1 MREGKEINESNESNE
16 SNHSREETK
25 EPDQFDES
33 DQIDQ
38 LDQSKEFEE
47 KEQSGQF
54 SLAKELANTFR
65 SLRYRNYRLY
75 FVGQLLSLSGTW
87 MQQVALSWLVFRLT
101 HSPFLLGLVEGASLL
116 PVMILGL
123 LGGWVADRKDKKSV
137 LIICQ
142 LVSMLQ
148 ALLLGLLTF
157 NNQIQVWHCVAL
169 ALLLGSVNAF
179 EIPCRQA
186 FLPQLVE
193 RRDLVNA
200 VSLNSSI
207 FNGARII
214 GPAFAGIAIPL
225 VGESAC
231 FFLNAASYLS
241 TLIAYTLISMEPQPA
256 RKDLVENKGI
266 GDGIRFIMGSP
277 SILRLVFLGGVIS
290 LCGMNYNVL
299 MPVFASDILHGDVRT
314 LALLRA
320 GAGLGAFAA
329 ALTLASRGKGEFLKV
344 NLGFASMLFGLSLLS
359 FAWSKEYWLCQ
370 SIIVLV
376 GFFLTSQLSGGHSL
390 IQLAVKDELRGRV
403 LSIYLIVMMGISPL
417 GSLII
422 GWSAARFGAP
432 PVVSVC
438 AIICILAG
446 ALYTVLA
453 RADKSIAHPVSV
465 E

>member
-1 MREGKEINESNESNE
+1 ME
-16 SNHSREETK
+16 SNHSNDAK
-25 EPDQFDES
+25 DE
-33 DQIDQ
+33 
-38 LDQSKEFEE
+38 
-47 KEQSGQF
+47 F
-54 SLAKELANTFR
+54 SLANELANTFR

-101 HSPFLLGLVEGASLL
+101 HSPFLLGLVEGANLL
-116 PVMILGL
+116 PVMVLGL
-123 LGGWVADRKDKKSV
+123 LGGWVADHKDKKSV

-142 LVSMLQ
+142 LVAMVQ

-157 NNQIQVWHCVAL
+157 NNQIQVWHCIAL

-179 EIPCRQA
+179 EIPCRQS
-186 FLPQLVE
+186 FLPQLVV
-193 RRDLVNA
+193 RKDLVNA

-241 TLIAYTLISMEPQPA
+241 TLIAYTLIAIEPDPPSKEAVASQ
-256 RKDLVENKGI
+256 GI
-266 GDGIRFIMGSP
+266 GDGIRFITGSP
-277 SILRLVFLGGVIS
+277 AIVRLMFLGGVIS
-290 LCGMNYNVL
+290 LCGMNYNVV

-320 GAGLGAFAA
+320 GAGFGAFAA
-329 ALTLASRGKGEFLKV
+329 ALTLASRGKGEFLKF
-344 NLGFASMLFGLSLLS
+344 NLGFAAIFFGLSLLS

-370 SIIVLV
+370 STIVFV
-376 GFFLTSQLSGGHSL
+376 GLFLTAQLSGGHSL
-390 IQLAVKDELRGRV
+390 IQLAVNDELRGRV
-403 LSIYLIVMMGISPL
+403 LSIYLIVMMGVSPL

-438 AIICILAG
+438 AILCMMAG
-446 ALYTVLA
+446 AVYTLSA
-453 RADKSIAHPVSV
+453 RGDKSISHPLSV
-465 E
+465 D

>member
-1 MREGKEINESNESNE
+1 
-16 SNHSREETK
+16 
-25 EPDQFDES
+25 
-33 DQIDQ
+33 
-38 LDQSKEFEE
+38 
-47 KEQSGQF
+47 
-54 SLAKELANTFR
+54 
-65 SLRYRNYRLY
+65 
-75 FVGQLLSLSGTW
+75 

-101 HSPFLLGLVEGASLL
+101 HSPFLLGLVEGANLL
-116 PVMILGL
+116 PVMVLGL
-123 LGGWVADRKDKKSV
+123 LGGWVADHKDKKSV

-142 LVSMLQ
+142 LVAMVQ

-157 NNQIQVWHCVAL
+157 NNQIQVWHCLAL

-179 EIPCRQA
+179 EIPCRQS
-186 FLPQLVE
+186 FLPQLVV
-193 RRDLVNA
+193 RKDLVNA

-241 TLIAYTLISMEPQPA
+241 TLIAYTLIAIEPDPPSKEAVASQ
-256 RKDLVENKGI
+256 GI
-266 GDGIRFIMGSP
+266 GDGIRFITGSP
-277 SILRLVFLGGVIS
+277 AIVRLMFLGGVIS

-320 GAGLGAFAA
+320 GAGFGAFAA

-344 NLGFASMLFGLSLLS
+344 NLGFAAIFFGLSLLS

-370 SIIVLV
+370 SIVVFV
-376 GFFLTSQLSGGHSL
+376 GFFLTAQLSGGHSL
-390 IQLAVKDELRGRV
+390 IQLAVNDELRGRV
-403 LSIYLIVMMGISPL
+403 LSIYLIVMMGFSPL

-432 PVVSVC
+432 PVVSIC
-438 AIICILAG
+438 AILCVMAG
-446 ALYTVLA
+446 AVYTLSA
-453 RADKSIAHPVSV
+453 RGDKSIGHPLAVD
-465 E
+465 